1 MVQTE
6 RSDEIGHLQSAVAGD
21 RGGVQARSKGT
32 SLKVGLDSQGRMGV
46 SRVLEVGGVVRPAA
60 APTELQREGA
70 DRELQGP
77 GSRVWERRQ
86 GAIWL

>member
-1 MVQTE
+1 MVQIE
-6 RSDEIGHLQSAVAGD
+6 RSDEILHLQSAVAVD
-21 RGGVQARSKGT
+21 RGGGQAWSEGT
-32 SLKVGLDSQGRMGV
+32 CLKVGLDSQGRMGV

-60 APTELQREGA
+60 APTELRGEGA
-70 DRELQGP
+70 DSELWGP